1 MRTFPNKS
9 AKIIKMTLY
18 YSTSGYSSATLST
31 ISKNIGLSLSELS
44 IIVFEYSDGKIQ
56 DEFSLQFNNDGGYVM
71 KFKEFKLTN
80 VKHYTEWGSI

>member
-18 YSTSGYSSATLST
+18 YSTSGYSSAALST
-31 ISKNIGLSLSELS
+31 ISKNIGLSFSELS
-44 IIVFEYSDGKIQ
+44 ILVFEYSDGKIQ
-56 DEFSLQFNNDGGYVM
+56 DEFSLQFNSDGGYFM

-80 VKHYTEWGSI
+80 VKYYTEWGSI